1 MAIDALLR
9 DFDPDLAK
17 QRRLDGLQSKIL
29 LQGVGRFA
37 AVEKITQIAFRD
49 LQEMPQLYLQ
59 TR

>member
-17 QRRLDGLQSKIL
+17 QRRLDGLQSKI